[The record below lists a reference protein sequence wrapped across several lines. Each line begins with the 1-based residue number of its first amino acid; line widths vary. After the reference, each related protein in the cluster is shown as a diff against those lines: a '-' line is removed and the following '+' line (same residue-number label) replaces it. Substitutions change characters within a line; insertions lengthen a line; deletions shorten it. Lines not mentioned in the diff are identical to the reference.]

1 MELTFL
7 WTATNFPSVKIGDA
21 LAMNTQ
27 PHIINS
33 PTRQSRPNV
42 VVIYHFY
49 PHYRSAVVEAL
60 ARSEVADFTFVG
72 DDHEYL
78 HSIEPA
84 ILSDNV
90 KFRLAPT
97 HLIFKPFMWQW
108 GAIKWAIKPEF
119 DTVIM
124 HAVPHWPCTWIGGIL
139 ARMMGKRVFF
149 WGHGYLYEP
158 KGFKG
163 LIRRAFYAIPNAH
176 MFYGRIAKVIA
187 IKHGWAPNKL
197 HVIYNSLNTG
207 QQRKIR
213 DESTKDQALEVRR
226 QIFGNDNP
234 VAICTTRLIAIRRL
248 DLLIDS
254 IHTLKQ
260 SGHSVNLILV
270 GDGPESERLKKQA
283 QQLGV
288 NVHFEGACYDERRIA
303 QLVMAS
309 SVTVAPGKVGLTA
322 MHSMVYGVPVVT
334 HGDAS
339 DQMPEWEAIIPDKT
353 GSLFQSGNVQS
364 LSDAILKWTQ
374 SQFPD
379 SNTQKE
385 CHKIIDRFWNP
396 DFQRQA
402 IENAVLAMD
411 ADDLRENRG
420 HI

>member
-1 MELTFL
+1 
-7 WTATNFPSVKIGDA
+7 VIGDIFG
-21 LAMNTQ
+21 MTPQ
-27 PHIINS
+27 PQILDWPKNGK
-33 PTRQSRPNV
+33 RPNV

-78 HSIEPA
+78 NSIEPA
-84 ILSDNV
+84 KLSNRV
-90 KFRLAPT
+90 KFHLAQT
-97 HLIFKPFMWQW
+97 HLLFKPFMWQW
-108 GAIKWAIKPEF
+108 GAITWAIKPGF

-139 ARMMGKRVFF
+139 ARITGKRVFF

-158 KGFKG
+158 RGFKG
-163 LIRRAFYAIPNAH
+163 LMRRIFYAIPNAH
-176 MFYGRIAKVIA
+176 MFYGRIAKAIA
-187 IKHGWAPNKL
+187 MKHGWAPEKI
-197 HVIYNSLNTG
+197 HVIYNSLNTTE
-207 QQRKIR
+207 QRTIR
-213 DESTKDQALEVRR
+213 NKSTKTEALEVRR

-234 VAICTTRLIAIRRL
+234 VVICTTRLIAIRRL
-248 DLLIDS
+248 DLLLDS
-254 IHTLKQ
+254 IHTLKEL
-260 SGHSVNLILV
+260 GRAVNLILV
-270 GDGPESERLKKQA
+270 GDGPESQRLRKQA
-283 QQLGV
+283 EKLGV
-288 NVHFEGACYDERRIA
+288 PVHFEGACYDERRIA

-309 SVTVAPGKVGLTA
+309 NVTVAPGKVGLTA

-364 LSDAILKWTQ
+364 LSDAILKWTE

-379 SNTQKE
+379 ADTQAE

-396 DFQRQA
+396 EFQRQA
-402 IENAVLAMD
+402 IENAVLGLD
-411 ADDLRENRG
+411 ADDLIDTRG
-420 HI
+420 

>member
-21 LAMNTQ
+21 PAMNTQ
-27 PHIINS
+27 PQIINS
-33 PTRQSRPNV
+33 PTRKIRPNV

>member
-1 MELTFL
+1 
-7 WTATNFPSVKIGDA
+7 
-21 LAMNTQ
+21 MNTQ
-27 PHIINS
+27 PQIFNS
-33 PTRQSRPNV
+33 STRGVRPNV

-84 ILSDNV
+84 TLSDTV

-108 GAIKWAIKPEF
+108 GAITWAIKPEF

-139 ARMMGKRVFF
+139 ARMIGKRVFF

-158 KGFKG
+158 TGFKG
-163 LIRRAFYAIPNAH
+163 FMRRMFYAIPNAH
-176 MFYGRIAKVIA
+176 MFYGRIAKAIA
-187 IKHGWAPNKL
+187 MKHGWAPEKL
-197 HVIYNSLNTG
+197 HVIYNSLNTAE
-207 QQRKIR
+207 QRTIR
-213 DESTKDQALEVRR
+213 NNSTKAEALEVRR

-248 DLLIDS
+248 DLLLDS
-254 IHTLKQ
+254 IHTLKER
-260 SGHSVNLILV
+260 GRAVNLILV
-270 GDGPESERLKKQA
+270 GDGPESKRLRKQA
-283 QQLGV
+283 EQLNV
-288 NVHFEGACYDERRIA
+288 PVHFEGACYDERRIA

-339 DQMPEWEAIIPDKT
+339 DQMPEWEAIIPGKT
-353 GSLFQSGNVQS
+353 GSLFERGDVNS
-364 LSDAILKWTQ
+364 LAEAIRKWTE
-374 SQFPD
+374 SEFPD
-379 SNTQKE
+379 ADTQAE

-396 DFQRQA
+396 EFQRQA
-402 IENAVLAMD
+402 IENAVIGLD
-411 ADDLRENRG
+411 ADDLIDTRG
-420 HI
+420 

>member
-1 MELTFL
+1 
-7 WTATNFPSVKIGDA
+7 
-21 LAMNTQ
+21 MNTQ
-27 PHIINS
+27 PQIFNS
-33 PTRQSRPNV
+33 STRGVRPNV

-78 HSIEPA
+78 NSIEPA
-84 ILSDNV
+84 KLSDNV

-108 GAIKWAIKPEF
+108 GAITWAIKPEF

-139 ARMMGKRVFF
+139 ARINGKRVFF

-163 LIRRAFYAIPNAH
+163 LMRRMFYAIPDAH
-176 MFYGRIAKVIA
+176 MFYGRIAKAIA
-187 IKHGWAPNKL
+187 MKHGWAPEKL
-197 HVIYNSLNTG
+197 HVIYNSLNTAE
-207 QQRKIR
+207 QRTIR
-213 DESTKDQALEVRR
+213 NKSTKAEALEVRR
-226 QIFGNDNP
+226 QIFGNENP
-234 VAICTTRLIAIRRL
+234 VVICTTRLIAIRRL
-248 DLLIDS
+248 DLLLDS
-254 IHTLKQ
+254 IHTLKER
-260 SGHSVNLILV
+260 GRAVNLILV
-270 GDGPESERLKKQA
+270 GDGPESQRLRKQA
-283 QQLGV
+283 EQLNV
-288 NVHFEGACYDERRIA
+288 PVHFEGACYDERRIA

-339 DQMPEWEAIIPDKT
+339 DQMPEWEAIIPGKT
-353 GSLFQSGNVQS
+353 GSLFERGDVNS
-364 LSDAILKWTQ
+364 LAEVIRKWTE

-379 SNTQKE
+379 ADTQAE

-396 DFQRQA
+396 EFQRQA
-402 IENAVLAMD
+402 IESAVLGLD
-411 ADDLRENRG
+411 ADDLIDTRG
-420 HI
+420 

>member
-27 PHIINS
+27 PQIINS
-33 PTRQSRPNV
+33 PTRKIRPNV

-197 HVIYNSLNTG
+197 HVIYNSLNTA

>member
-1 MELTFL
+1 
-7 WTATNFPSVKIGDA
+7 
-21 LAMNTQ
+21 
-27 PHIINS
+27 
-33 PTRQSRPNV
+33 
-42 VVIYHFY
+42 
-49 PHYRSAVVEAL
+49 
-60 ARSEVADFTFVG
+60 
-72 DDHEYL
+72 
-78 HSIEPA
+78 
-84 ILSDNV
+84 
-90 KFRLAPT
+90 
-97 HLIFKPFMWQW
+97 MWQW
-108 GAIKWAIKPEF
+108 GSITWAIKPEF

-163 LIRRAFYAIPNAH
+163 LMRRMFYAIPNAH

-187 IKHGWAPNKL
+187 MKHGWTPEKL
-197 HVIYNSLNTG
+197 HVIYNSLNTS

-213 DESTKDQALEVRR
+213 DESTKEQALEVRR

-248 DLLIDS
+248 DLLLDS
-254 IHTLKQ
+254 IHTLKER
-260 SGHSVNLILV
+260 GRAVNLILV
-270 GDGPESERLKKQA
+270 GDGPESQRLRKQA
-283 QQLGV
+283 EQL
-288 NVHFEGACYDERRIA
+288 NLPVHFEGACYDERRIA

-309 SVTVAPGKVGLTA
+309 NVTVAPGKVGLTA

-334 HGDAS
+334 HGDAF

-364 LSDAILKWTQ
+364 LSDAILKWTE

-379 SNTQKE
+379 AETQRA

-396 DFQRQA
+396 EFQRQA
-402 IENAVLAMD
+402 IENAVLVMD
-411 ADDLRENRG
+411 ADDLMDTRG
-420 HI
+420 

>member
-1 MELTFL
+1 ML
-7 WTATNFPSVKIGDA
+7 WTATNFHGVKIGDA
-21 LAMNTQ
+21 SVMNTQ
-27 PHIINS
+27 PQIFNS
-33 PTRQSRPNV
+33 STRGVRPNV

-84 ILSDNV
+84 TLSDTV

-108 GAIKWAIKPEF
+108 GAITWAIKPEF

-163 LIRRAFYAIPNAH
+163 LMRRMFYAIPNAH
-176 MFYGRIAKVIA
+176 MFYGRIAKAIA
-187 IKHGWAPNKL
+187 MKHGWAPEKL
-197 HVIYNSLNTG
+197 HVIYNSLNTAE
-207 QQRKIR
+207 QRTIR
-213 DESTKDQALEVRR
+213 NNSTKAEALEVRR

-248 DLLIDS
+248 DLLLDS
-254 IHTLKQ
+254 IHTLKER
-260 SGHSVNLILV
+260 GRAVNLILV
-270 GDGPESERLKKQA
+270 GDGPESQRLRKQA
-283 QQLGV
+283 EQLCV
-288 NVHFEGACYDERRIA
+288 PVHFEGACYDERRIA

-309 SVTVAPGKVGLTA
+309 NVTVAPGKVGLTA

-339 DQMPEWEAIIPDKT
+339 DQMPEWEAIIPGKT
-353 GSLFQSGNVQS
+353 GSLFERGDVNS
-364 LSDAILKWTQ
+364 LAEAIRKWTE
-374 SQFPD
+374 SEFPD
-379 SNTQKE
+379 ADTQAE

-396 DFQRQA
+396 EFQRQA
-402 IENAVLAMD
+402 IENAVIGLD
-411 ADDLRENRG
+411 ADDLIDTRG
-420 HI
+420 

>member
-1 MELTFL
+1 ML
-7 WTATNFPSVKIGDA
+7 WTATLCRGAKIGDA
-21 LAMNTQ
+21 SVMNTQ
-27 PHIINS
+27 PQIFNS
-33 PTRQSRPNV
+33 STRGVRPNV

-84 ILSDNV
+84 TLSDTV

-108 GAIKWAIKPEF
+108 GAITWAIKPEF

-139 ARMMGKRVFF
+139 ARMIGKRVFF

-163 LIRRAFYAIPNAH
+163 LMRRMFYAIPNAH
-176 MFYGRIAKVIA
+176 MFYGRIAKAIA
-187 IKHGWAPNKL
+187 MKHGWAPEKL
-197 HVIYNSLNTG
+197 HVIYNSLNTAE
-207 QQRKIR
+207 QRTIR
-213 DESTKDQALEVRR
+213 NNSTKAEALEVRR

-248 DLLIDS
+248 DLLLDS
-254 IHTLKQ
+254 IHTLKER
-260 SGHSVNLILV
+260 GRAVNLILV
-270 GDGPESERLKKQA
+270 GDGPESQRLRKQA
-283 QQLGV
+283 EQLCV
-288 NVHFEGACYDERRIA
+288 PVHFEGACYDERRIA

-309 SVTVAPGKVGLTA
+309 NVTVAPGKVGLTA

-339 DQMPEWEAIIPDKT
+339 DQMPEWEAIIPGKT
-353 GSLFQSGNVQS
+353 GSLFERGDVNS
-364 LSDAILKWTQ
+364 LAEAIRKWTE
-374 SQFPD
+374 SEFPD
-379 SNTQKE
+379 ADTQAE

-396 DFQRQA
+396 EFQRQA
-402 IENAVLAMD
+402 IENAVIGLD
-411 ADDLRENRG
+411 ADDLIDTRV
-420 HI
+420 